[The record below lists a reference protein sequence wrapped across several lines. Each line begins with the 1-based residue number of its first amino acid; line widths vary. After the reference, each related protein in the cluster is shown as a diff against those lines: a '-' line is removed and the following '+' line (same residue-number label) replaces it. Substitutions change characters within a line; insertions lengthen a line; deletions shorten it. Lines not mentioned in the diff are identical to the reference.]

1 MPMPI
6 IDNHTWRSPN
16 HSARDGRIRGLVI
29 HSCEGALPHPRD
41 TSLPWLCSLASGV
54 SCHYYVC
61 RDSTVFQLVD
71 DALEA
76 WHAGVCLFGG
86 ITDWNAMSIGIELE
100 HKSGQTYTPI
110 QKQALTDLALY
121 LIAKYG
127 IAAGFIVTHRQ
138 IASPR
143 GRRSDPT
150 DWSNTDFTL
159 WVKSLYSGAG
169 IYRAAYSQAIF
180 EAPRGDG
187 NVALAG
193 TAILTG
199 GEVVDIDGVKDG
211 FGHLRNGVGFVPM
224 GILERV

>member
-1 MPMPI
+1 MPPR

-16 HSARDGRIRGLVI
+16 HNARNGRIRFLVI

-41 TSLPWLCSLASGV
+41 TSLPWLCSVASEV

-61 RDSTVFQLVD
+61 RDSTIFQLVD
-71 DALEA
+71 DSLVA
-76 WHAGVCLFGG
+76 WGAGICNFAG
-86 ITDWNAMSIGIELE
+86 ITDWNDPGIQIELE
-100 HKSGQTYTPI
+100 HHAGQTYTPI
-110 QKQALTDLALY
+110 QRAALDDLCYY
-121 LIAKYG
+121 LIQKYT
-127 IAAGFIVTHRQ
+127 IAAGFVVTHRK
-138 IASPR
+138 IAYPR

-150 DWSNTDFTL
+150 DWLDSDFAL

-169 IYRAAYSQAIF
+169 VYRATHPQAIL

-187 NVALAG
+187 RPALDGQAVLS
-193 TAILTG
+193 A
-199 GEVVDIDGVKDG
+199 GEVVDIDGVNNY